1 MGEREAGAAEPR
13 AGGGDSDPAEG
24 DSSGLRR
31 AITPTLL
38 LVFIVGDILGG
49 GIYALVGEVG
59 AETGGAIWSAF
70 ILALIMASF
79 TAGSYAELVSKY
91 PHSGGAA
98 LYANRAFGV
107 RMLTFIV
114 AFAVIAS
121 GITSASALARGFG
134 GDYLA
139 EFVDLKV
146 VIGALLLLAAI
157 TLINLR
163 GIAESVK
170 LNVVFTA
177 VEVFGL
183 LLIVLIA
190 VVAIVEGDAE
200 PGRAF
205 EFKEGTSVIAA
216 MLAGAALAFY
226 ALVGFEDSV
235 NVAEEVR
242 NPTSVYPKVLFAGL
256 AIAGVLYFLVT
267 VGASA
272 VVPTGDLID
281 SSGPLLEV
289 VQQGPLGIPE
299 KLFSAIGLLALSN
312 GALINMIM
320 ASRLLYGMA
329 KEDVVPA
336 PLGTISEKR
345 RTPWVAI
352 LFTTAVSAVLIIT
365 GDLSKLADT
374 TVALLVIVFA
384 IVNVSVLVLRRR
396 PVDHDHFQI
405 PSVFPVLGV
414 GVSIA
419 LLTQI
424 EGEVWV
430 RAGVLMAIG
439 LGLWLLNALVMR
451 RQQPANA

>member
-1 MGEREAGAAEPR
+1 VPV
-13 AGGGDSDPAEG
+13 PATTAREG
-24 DSSGLRR
+24 DGESPLAR
-31 AITPTLL
+31 AITPKLL
-38 LVFIVGDILGG
+38 LLFIVGDILGG

-70 ILALIMASF
+70 ILALVMAAF

-91 PHSGGAA
+91 PHAGGAA
-98 LYANRAFGV
+98 LYVHRAFKN
-107 RMLTFIV
+107 RFFSFIV
-114 AFAVIAS
+114 AFAVIMS
-121 GITSASALARGFG
+121 GVTSASALARGFG

-139 EFVDLKV
+139 EFIDIKV
-146 VIGALLLLAAI
+146 VLGALLLLVGI
-157 TLINLR
+157 TLVNLR
-163 GIAESVK
+163 GISESVK
-170 LNVVFTA
+170 LNVGFTL
-177 VEVFGL
+177 VEIGGL

-190 VVAIVEGDAE
+190 VVAIIEGDAE

-205 EFKEGTSVIAA
+205 EFKEGSSVLGA

-235 NVAEEVR
+235 NVAEEAKDPVR
-242 NPTSVYPKVLFAGL
+242 TYPKVLFTGL

-272 VVPTGDLID
+272 VVPTSDLSA

-299 KLFSAIGLLALSN
+299 KVFSAIGLLALAN

-329 KEDVVPA
+329 RERVVPA
-336 PLGTISEKR
+336 QLGAVWQAR

-352 LFTTAVSAVLIIT
+352 LVTTAIAVGLI
-365 GDLSKLADT
+365 LEANLEKLADT

-384 IVNVSVLVLRRR
+384 VVNSSVLYLRRD
-396 PVDHDHFQI
+396 PVDHEHFRV

-424 EGEVWV
+424 DGEAFA
-430 RAGVLMAIG
+430 RAGILVGIG
-439 LGLWLLNALVMR
+439 AVLWLINEVALR
-451 RQQPANA
+451 RTA